1 MFELATQLEAPT
13 SLADLG
19 FELDAIDMV
28 AKTVAEPRSPTPG
41 DFTEEDVSYLVRQ
54 AYLGKQPLRER
65 N

>member
-1 MFELATQLEAPT
+1 LFELATQLEAPT

-28 AKTVAEPRSPTPG
+28 AKIVAEAPVANPRR
-41 DFTEEDVSYLVRQ
+41 FTEEDVSYLVRQ
-54 AYLGKQPLRER
+54 AYWGKQPLRER